1 MKNYVGWYHSTM
13 VDSVSVFRDSRFKG
27 FVYKYGMQSVLILA
41 IMILFSCFTCQ
52 LSRRMGD
59 GFDGN
64 LVLFLVRAL
73 MLPTVALLIGFLF
86 DGGRMGGIVGV
97 QLVCVATFAL
107 ALCVAYYVIASDAPI
122 AFSSA
127 NGLKGVVS
135 LYEARYVNILCVLGL
150 SVQLFVVCFE
160 NMYQSAKM
168 AVGGVLAVVSLLL
181 PRLLESYEFAQAIRL
196 DRSDEEY
203 KFVAHAS
210 ELSLSAAL
218 SLSVVFVLAAI
229 LPSWGVNVRRW
240 IDSRV

>member
-1 MKNYVGWYHSTM
+1 
-13 VDSVSVFRDSRFKG
+13 
-27 FVYKYGMQSVLILA
+27 
-41 IMILFSCFTCQ
+41 
-52 LSRRMGD
+52 MGD

-127 NGLKGVVS
+127 NGLEGVVS

-168 AVGGVLAVVSLLL
+168 AVGGVLAVVAEEVRKLAEQS
-181 PRLLESYEFAQAIRL
+181 EQAAQEISAVIGKNSAQIENAFTL
-196 DRSDEEY
+196 TKSQDEEVKESVEEVRAADE
-203 KFVAHAS
+203 KFAKIAESIRALIGQVAKVGTITGALEKDCKSTVDTVQKVSDLSHAVQQKAT
-210 ELSLSAAL
+210 EANLRSAA
-218 SLSVVFVLAAI
+218 
-229 LPSWGVNVRRW
+229 R
-240 IDSRV
+240 SRHAR